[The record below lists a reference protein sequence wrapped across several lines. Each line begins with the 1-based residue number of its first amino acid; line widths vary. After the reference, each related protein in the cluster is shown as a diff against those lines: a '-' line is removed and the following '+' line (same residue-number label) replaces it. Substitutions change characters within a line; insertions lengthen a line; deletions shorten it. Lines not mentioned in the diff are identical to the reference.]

1 MFYIKYLIYVIAL
14 IFLYFLK
21 SRELLKGV
29 TPSCQKTYLCNQK
42 VEQIGFEVKQYHV

>member
-1 MFYIKYLIYVIAL
+1 MSYIRHPICMIAL

-29 TPSCQKTYLCNQK
+29 TPFSQKTYFCNQN
-42 VEQIGFEVKQYHV
+42 VEQVGFEIKQYHV

>member
-1 MFYIKYLIYVIAL
+1 MSYIRYLIHVIAL

>member
-42 VEQIGFEVKQYHV
+42 VEQIGFEVKQYYV

>member
-1 MFYIKYLIYVIAL
+1 MSYIRHLICMIAL

>member
-42 VEQIGFEVKQYHV
+42 VEQIEFEVKQYHV